1 MMRTIL
7 HWACRLFLAAIFI
20 YSGYTKVDNPLQ
32 FAVAVEG
39 YKLLP
44 PGMVLWVVKT
54 LPWFEIALG
63 IALLAGIAIRY
74 TAAVAGALLAFFIV
88 VMAITYL
95 RGIQASC
102 GCFGLGEP
110 ISPLTLL
117 RDAAFM
123 LPALFLAAQRRLEAR
138 GLLSRRR

>member
-1 MMRTIL
+1 MMRAIL
-7 HWACRLFLAAIFI
+7 HWACRLFLAAVFI

-32 FAVAVEG
+32 FAVAIEG

-63 IALLAGIAIRY
+63 IALLAGIALRY
-74 TAAVAGALLAFFIV
+74 TAALAGALLAFFIV
-88 VMAITYL
+88 IMAITYL
-95 RGIQASC
+95 RGIEASC

-110 ISPLTLL
+110 ISPLTLV

-123 LPALFLAAQRRLEAR
+123 LPALFLAARPRIEAR
-138 GLLSRRR
+138 LMPSRRR